1 MTGEKPPTDKPR
13 GGRSIHLWGVTQNNL
28 KNIEV
33 EIPLNSFTVVCGPS
47 GSGKSSLAFQTL
59 YAEGQRRYIESL
71 SSYARQFLGKAPKPE
86 LEGISNI
93 PPAIAIEQK
102 NSVKT
107 SRSTVGTS
115 TEIVDYLRLLFEKFG
130 EPTCPVYKFTIDKD
144 SPTDATRKTIRELEG
159 KRGYVLAPV
168 FETSGTRGGAERI
181 PADTLLKMM
190 LQEGFLRILIPHG
203 ARMPSAKS
211 TSGKGKTK
219 AESKGSK
226 KTSKRAAIDADET
239 DDGPAAGDETGDSLS
254 VLNATASIGLPTCRP
269 AEEVKDVGTIYEIK
283 PTDKSNV
290 LPSSDFYIVIDRVGF
305 KSEDEGRIGDSISQA
320 FAATLKFN
328 FGLDAG
334 RAVMIT
340 TEGKKLS
347 FSEDRSCTQCGFTF
361 PNPTAAL
368 FSFNSPIGACPTCNG
383 FGNTLLLDEAKIV
396 PNPALS
402 IGEGAIA
409 PFSMPSSAYD
419 KKQLLAYCKK
429 AGIDLK
435 IPWNRLPQVQR
446 EKVWNGDAKFYG
458 VVGFFEYLETKK
470 YKMHVRVFLSRYK
483 SPQPCNVCKGSRL
496 KPETQLFLVGGQPI
510 AKLSNMTIGALYTFI
525 NNLSLTPMQDEVA
538 GEVFRQLRSRLKFL
552 NDVGVEYLTL
562 DRATRTLSG
571 GEYQRLNLAK
581 QLGMGLS
588 QTLYVLDEP
597 TVGLHPRDNDRLIGI
612 LKQLNDLGNT
622 LVVVEHDHDV
632 IANSTNIIEMGPGSG
647 HLGGNVIYS
656 GPTEGF
662 YHAQGSITAPY
673 LRDDSPLKKMDLRT
687 RKTAIEDHRFAVEI
701 KGARGNNLKNVNV
714 KFPLNRLVTV
724 TGVSGSGKST
734 LVSQTL
740 YPIVAQHLRVEYLLG
755 QPFDD
760 IKGLEHLK
768 GVLFIDQSP
777 IGKTARSNPVTYLK
791 VFDAIRTVMAALPES
806 KLRGYAAG
814 TFSLNVDGG
823 RCPVCKGLGVE
834 VVDMMFMD
842 DVALVCDACDGKK
855 YRRELLEVKYK
866 DKNIHEILNMTV
878 DEALEFFMAYPNIR
892 KPLVFLREVGLGYI
906 RLGQSANTLSGGE
919 SQRLKIAREFVG
931 TQQKNTLYILDEPTT
946 GLHFREIEM
955 LMKVLHKL
963 VEAGGSVIL
972 IEHNLDVIRSSD
984 WIIDLGPDA
993 GAAGGEIVAQGS
1005 PSELM
1010 KSPRSL
1016 TGRYLRKYLE
1026 PTESESAA
1034 ASKSG
1039 GKPEART

>member
-1 MTGEKPPTDKPR
+1 MTTEKRPPSKRT
-13 GGRSIHLWGVTQNNL
+13 IHLWGVRQNNL
-28 KNIEV
+28 KDIEV

-86 LEGISNI
+86 LDGISNI

-115 TEIVDYLRLLFEKFG
+115 TEIVDYLRLLFEKIG
-130 EPTCPVYKFTIDKD
+130 APTCPVYKFTIDKD
-144 SPTDATRKTIRELEG
+144 SPTDATRKTIAELSG
-159 KRGYVLAPV
+159 KRGYILAPIYETV
-168 FETSGTRGGAERI
+168 FRTGSERI
-181 PADTLLKMM
+181 PSETLLKMM
-190 LQEGFLRILIPHG
+190 LQEGFVRILIPHG
-203 ARMPSAKS
+203 ARMPSPKGA
-211 TSGKGKTK
+211 TAKGKTK
-219 AESKGSK
+219 AESKK
-226 KTSKRAAIDADET
+226 KKSSKRLALEDGAA
-239 DDGPAAGDETGDSLS
+239 DDSGGPAAGDEAIGDGRS
-254 VLNATASIGLPTCRP
+254 VLNATASIGLPVCRP
-269 AEEVKDVGTIYEIK
+269 PEELKDIGTIYEIN
-283 PTDKSNV
+283 PTDNPSV
-290 LPSSDFYIVIDRVGF
+290 LPASDFFIVIDRVGF
-305 KSEDEGRIGDSISQA
+305 KPEDEGRIGDSIAQA
-320 FAATLKFN
+320 YATTLKFN

-334 RAVMIT
+334 RAVIVT

-361 PNPTAAL
+361 PEPSAAL

-383 FGNTLLLDEAKIV
+383 FGNTLLLDEAKII

-402 IGEGAIA
+402 IADGAIS

-419 KKQLLAYCKK
+419 KKQLLAFCKK
-429 AGIDLK
+429 AGIDTKLS
-435 IPWNRLPQVQR
+435 WARLPQIQR
-446 EKVWNGDAKFYG
+446 EKIWNGDGKFYG
-458 VVGFFEYLETKK
+458 VTGFFDYLETKK

-483 SPQPCNVCKGSRL
+483 SPQPCNVCRGSRL
-496 KPETQLFLVGGQPI
+496 KPETQLFLVGGEPI
-510 AKLSNMTIGALYTFI
+510 SKLSGMTIGALYKFI
-525 NNLSLTPMQDEVA
+525 NGLSLTPMQDEVA

-612 LKQLNDLGNT
+612 LKLLNDLGNT

-647 HLGGNVIYS
+647 HLGGNVIFS
-656 GPTEGF
+656 GETKDF
-662 YHAQGSITAPY
+662 YTAKDSITAPY
-673 LRDDSPLKKMDLRT
+673 LRDDSPLKKLDLRT
-687 RKTAIEDHRFAVEI
+687 RKTAIDEHRFAIEL
-701 KGARGNNLKNVNV
+701 KGARGNNLKNVDV

-755 QPFDD
+755 QAFDD
-760 IKGLEHLK
+760 IKGLDHLK

-791 VFDAIRTVMAALPES
+791 VFDAIRTLMATLPES
-806 KLRGYAAG
+806 KLRGYTAG

-842 DVALVCDACDGKK
+842 DVSLVCDACDGRK
-855 YRRELLEVKYK
+855 YRREILEVKYK
-866 DKNIHEILNMTV
+866 DKNIFEILNMTV
-878 DEALEFFMAYPNIR
+878 DEALEFFVAYPQIR
-892 KPLVFLREVGLGYI
+892 KPLIFLREVGLGYI

-955 LMKVLHKL
+955 LMRVLHKL

-993 GAAGGEIVAQGS
+993 GAAGGEIVAQGT
-1005 PSELM
+1005 PADLM
-1010 KSPRSL
+1010 KAPKSL
-1016 TGRYLRKYLE
+1016 TGRYLRQYLE
-1026 PTESESAA
+1026 PETKNRSVEKTA
-1034 ASKSG
+1034 KS
-1039 GKPEART
+1039 EART